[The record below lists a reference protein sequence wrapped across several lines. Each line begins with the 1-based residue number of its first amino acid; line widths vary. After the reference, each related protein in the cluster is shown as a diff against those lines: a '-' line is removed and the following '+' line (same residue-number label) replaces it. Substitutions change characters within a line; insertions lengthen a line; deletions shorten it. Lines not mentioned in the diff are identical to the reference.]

1 MELHETTAS
10 LHISPTTTPTPIAI
24 IGSSY
29 GWIAAPVLL
38 TTMLLALSTAI
49 FICVLTRKINRKTVR
64 VQPQSQAGLG
74 RDIENGVW
82 YVNRGIL
89 AVEPEMNEDIQEVY
103 PEESAHNHLGMA
115 TGLTYDKVEDIS
127 AMYAFELQS
136 DNDIVV
142 LRVPPSYPQDNSKSQ
157 GAPHH
162 PNTAGRA
169 ADLYSYERL
178 WSPED
183 NSPLL

>member
-1 MELHETTAS
+1 MERHETTAS

-64 VQPQSQAGLG
+64 VQPQSQAELG
-74 RDIENGVW
+74 RDLENGVW
-82 YVNRGIL
+82 YVNRDIL
-89 AVEPEMNEDIQEVY
+89 AVEPEMNEDIQDVY